1 MTDYLEDFDCM
12 IHKTQAT
19 VEHMYNFH
27 SPDFVKYLNKATQE
41 MRMEIARKAME
52 MLVPNVDYLAYQA
65 LEE

>member
-27 SPDFVKYLNKATQE
+27 ASDFVEYFNKATHE
-41 MRMEIARKAME
+41 MRIEIASKAME